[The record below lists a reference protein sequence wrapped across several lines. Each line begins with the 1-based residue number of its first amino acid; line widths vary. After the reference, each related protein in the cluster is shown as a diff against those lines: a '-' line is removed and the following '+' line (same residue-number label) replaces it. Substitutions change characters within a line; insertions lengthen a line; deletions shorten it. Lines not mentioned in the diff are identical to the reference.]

1 MRVCGLGE
9 WQLESTVFRWMT
21 GVWGLGS
28 RSRFRFGIGGSGL
41 GLGLGIGVRHKSMR
55 MGK

>member
-28 RSRFRFGIGGSGL
+28 RSRFRFGIGGLGL